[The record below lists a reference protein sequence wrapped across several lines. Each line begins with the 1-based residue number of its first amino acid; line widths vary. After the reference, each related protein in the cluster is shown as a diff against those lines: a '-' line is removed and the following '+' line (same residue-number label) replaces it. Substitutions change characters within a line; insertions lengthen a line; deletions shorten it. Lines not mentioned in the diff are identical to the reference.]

1 MNWHDKTDHTLANSA
16 LLNGLLVH
24 VCTIPIEST
33 MKLIKITPN
42 NGRGSLPI
50 YLNSDEILRIDFGTS
65 EHNPGCDITLKNGQV
80 LSVFDKPKSIFDAV
94 NHPHNRTK
102 ENGE

>member
-1 MNWHDKTDHTLANSA
+1 LTVTERANCRTAISA
-16 LLNGLLVH
+16 YINCNENVN
-24 VCTIPIEST
+24 

-94 NHPHNRTK
+94 NHPYNRIK
-102 ENGE
+102 ENNE